1 MVPLKCY
8 RGLYRTAW
16 RRGFEAV
23 RNEWVFYVFLGHP
36 TERANQMGGT
46 GRNVFYPPSAV
57 GLVTLGYAEDT
68 VPVAY
73 P

>member
-1 MVPLKCY
+1 
-8 RGLYRTAW
+8 
-16 RRGFEAV
+16 
-23 RNEWVFYVFLGHP
+23 
-36 TERANQMGGT
+36 MGGT